1 MYRKSVLKNGLRI
14 VTHEIKDR
22 DSISLG
28 VLAGVG
34 GRHEDDLFK
43 GAAHYLEHVVFKGTE
58 KYSCDAIK
66 ETIEGVGGTLN
77 AFTSEEQTCFYA
89 KIPSKFLNRT
99 FDVLADLVFSPL
111 ITRKDVERE
120 RGVILEEIKMYHD
133 LPQYYVMELLEGLV
147 WPDHPLGKSLA
158 GTFESVEAMTQKQ
171 LKNFYE
177 RHYIPN
183 NIVIAACGNIEHQDL
198 VDLARKKTDKFPFA
212 EKLETFP
219 APKHREEPGVVFCVK
234 PIEQMHVALGM
245 QGMSINDEGRY
256 ALGILNIIMGGNMS
270 SRLFNEVREK
280 RGLAYSIGTASKNFS
295 DTGLFLMRAGVE
307 NTKVEKSL
315 TLVLSEFKK
324 ARTVGISKAE
334 FMRAKEYCIGQLILA
349 LEDTMEHMLWVGE
362 STLLRDHIRT
372 TDEVIQSIKRVRL
385 DDVQTVAQKIFN
397 ERHYN
402 LAVVGPLTDKQQGA
416 LKSMVS
422 SARD

>member
-22 DSISLG
+22 DSVSLG
-28 VLAGVG
+28 VLVGVG
-34 GRHEDDLFK
+34 GRHEDDSVK
-43 GAAHYLEHVVFKGTE
+43 GAAHYLEHVVFKGTK

-66 ETIEGVGGTLN
+66 ETVEGVGGTLN

-99 FDVLADLVFSPL
+99 FDVLADLVFAPL

-133 LPQYYVMELLEGLV
+133 LPQYYVMELMENLV
-147 WPDHPLGKSLA
+147 WPHHPLGKSLA
-158 GTFESVEAMTQKQ
+158 GTFESVEAISQKQ
-171 LKNFYE
+171 IKQFYQS
-177 RHYIPN
+177 HYIPN
-183 NIVIAACGNIEHQDL
+183 NIVIAACGNIAHQDL
-198 VDLARKKTDKFPFA
+198 VDLVRKKTEETPFGK
-212 EKLETFP
+212 KLEP
-219 APKHREEPGVVFCVK
+219 LAAPHQQERPRAVFCAK

-245 QGMSINDEGRY
+245 EGVSINHEMRY
-256 ALGILNIIMGGNMS
+256 ALGVLNVVMGGNMS

-315 TLVLSEFKK
+315 ALVLSEFKK
-324 ARTVGISKAE
+324 VRTSGVSKEE
-334 FMRAKEYCIGQLILA
+334 FTRAKEYCIGQLVLA

-385 DDVQTVAQKIFN
+385 DDVQTAARTVLAEQN
-397 ERHYN
+397 YN
-402 LAVVGPLTDKQQGA
+402 LAIVGPLTDQQQAALRSMIGA
-416 LKSMVS
+416 E
-422 SARD
+422 